1 MEKSHVFHVH
11 QVIKVNVNETNV
23 HDAPFFFIQLC
34 INFIL
39 IDWPSTLL
47 LKLSSFL
54 PLLFSILLFLEDFL
68 NITIQIY

>member
-39 IDWPSTLL
+39 ID
-47 LKLSSFL
+47 
-54 PLLFSILLFLEDFL
+54 
-68 NITIQIY
+68 